1 MLEALRELH
10 KVVEYNTD
18 IWENIF
24 KSIKRHKRKLEK
36 NGEIYCIMF
45 TDENINFI
53 KVTVFLQITLC
64 IQSNSSYSLKY
75 FFSCGNLQTDL
86 KIHMEE

>member
-75 FFSCGNLQTDL
+75 FFPVEIYKL
-86 KIHMEE
+86 I